1 MTNLNIFLLLLVIA
15 WFWLSN
21 LRVREIAT
29 AIGKAA
35 CSQRGVQFLDQTV
48 ALRKMSIRWLSN
60 GLYMRRIYRF
70 DYSEQGEGRYT
81 GHITMLGMNLES
93 ISMGLPD
100 E

>member
-1 MTNLNIFLLLLVIA
+1 MTNLNIFLLLMLLA

-29 AIGKAA
+29 GISKAA

-48 ALRKMSIRWLSN
+48 SLRKMSLSWLST
-60 GLYMRRIYRF
+60 GLKMRRVYRF
-70 DYSEQGEGRYT
+70 DYSEEGEGRHT
-81 GHITMLGMNLES
+81 GHITMLGMDLVE
-93 ISMGLPD
+93 ISMGLPG